1 MRRAACQNAN
11 SATAIT
17 TNPPTKSCRS
27 HVAVGDRDEFLR
39 ADAPASGPPSETA
52 SSCLPKTLTQERK
65 VSVSRKPFRNLN
77 LTTFLVRRKPLSA
90 GAVCTRI
97 KGGDF
102 VTNRAHE
109 YRRRAEQCLQTAVTF
124 HNHQARDTLFHMAH
138 VWLRLADN
146 YDDFILP
153 AAIEQPR
160 PVSAAATADSA
171 QE

>member
-1 MRRAACQNAN
+1 M
-11 SATAIT
+11 
-17 TNPPTKSCRS
+17 
-27 HVAVGDRDEFLR
+27 
-39 ADAPASGPPSETA
+39 
-52 SSCLPKTLTQERK
+52 
-65 VSVSRKPFRNLN
+65 
-77 LTTFLVRRKPLSA
+77 
-90 GAVCTRI
+90 
-97 KGGDF
+97 
-102 VTNRAHE
+102 
-109 YRRRAEQCLQTAVTF
+109 AVTF